1 MIGCFIQPPITNVLR
16 LKMGHFLSCLDAYL
30 EKGMVNAKLYHLIR
44 TFYDNYQQALAQSSQ
59 QEKGQQLFELLIKLI
74 IEQIQYP
81 YQFSIFHRCIRQPF
95 DYYQFGL
102 DFIRPFID
110 FSHSRIFG
118 LDMLKSIREQ
128 LKKGENVILL
138 ANHQTEPDP
147 QVISLLLEKI
157 DSKLAVD
164 MIFIAGHRV
173 ISDPMAIPMSLGR
186 NLLCIYSKK
195 HMAYPPEEKAKKVLH
210 NQRTLK
216 QMQELLN
223 EGGYCIYVAPSGGR
237 DRPNAAGEVTVAPFD
252 PQSIELF
259 WLLGQQ
265 TERSTHF
272 YPLAL
277 QTFHLMP
284 PPRQVEKE
292 LGEQRIINFTPV
304 YLAFGE
310 EIDMEN
316 FPGSEHLDKRAKR
329 NQRAEYIWQQV
340 CQNYRA
346 FPVNLSRSS
355 NGLNS
360 NLGH

>member
-1 MIGCFIQPPITNVLR
+1 MSPVPSR
-16 LKMGHFLSCLDAYL
+16 LDDYL
-30 EKGMVNAKLYHLIR
+30 EKGLLNTRLYHLIR
-44 TFYDNYQQALAQSSQ
+44 SFYDNYQQALAHSSQ
-59 QEKGQQLFELLIKLI
+59 PERGQQLFELLIKLV
-74 IEQIQYP
+74 IEQMQHP
-81 YQFSIFHRCIRQPF
+81 HQFSIFHRSIRQPF

-110 FSHSRIFG
+110 FSRSKIFG
-118 LDMLKSIREQ
+118 MDSLKFIQNQ
-128 LKKGENVILL
+128 LKRNENVILL

-147 QVISLLLEKI
+147 QAISLLLEKI
-157 DSKLAVD
+157 DPKLASEIV
-164 MIFIAGHRV
+164 FVAGHRV

-195 HMAYPPEEKAKKVLH
+195 HIAHPPEEKAKKVLH

-216 QMQELLN
+216 KMQELLN

-237 DRPNAAGEVTVAPFD
+237 DRPNAAGAVDVAPFD
-252 PQSIELF
+252 PQSVELF

-265 TERSTHF
+265 AERPTHF

-292 LGEQRIINFTPV
+292 LGEKRLINVTPI

-310 EIDMEN
+310 EIEMEN
-316 FPGSEHLDKRAKR
+316 FPGSEHLDKKAKR
-329 NQRAEYIWQQV
+329 KQRAEYIWQRV
-340 CQNYRA
+340 CQNYQS
-346 FPVNLSRSS
+346 FFNQY
-355 NGLNS
+355 
-360 NLGH
+360 H

>member
-1 MIGCFIQPPITNVLR
+1 MRSI
-16 LKMGHFLSCLDAYL
+16 LSYLNAYL
-30 EKGMVNAKLYHLIR
+30 EKGLLNAKLYHLIR
-44 TFYDNYQQALAQSSQ
+44 AFYDNYQQALAQSSQ
-59 QEKGQQLFELLIKLI
+59 PEQGQQLFELLIKLVV
-74 IEQIQYP
+74 EEMQYP
-81 YQFSIFHRCIRQPF
+81 HEFSIFHRCIRQPV

-110 FSHSRIFG
+110 FDRSKIFG
-118 LDMLKSIREQ
+118 LNALKAIQEQ
-128 LKKGENVILL
+128 IKKRENVILL

-147 QVISLLLEKI
+147 QVLSLLLEKI
-157 DSKLAVD
+157 DPKLAVD
-164 MIFIAGHRV
+164 MVFVAGHRV

-195 HMAYPPEEKAKKVLH
+195 HIAYPPEEKAKKVLH

-237 DRPNAAGEVTVAPFD
+237 DRPNANGEVTVAPFD
-252 PQSIELF
+252 PQSVELF

-265 TERSTHF
+265 AEQSTHF

-284 PPRQVEKE
+284 PPSQVEKE
-292 LGEQRIINFTPV
+292 LGEKRIINVTPI
-304 YLAFGE
+304 YLGFGE
-310 EIDMEN
+310 EIEMEN

-329 NQRAEYIWQQV
+329 NQRAEYIWQKV
-340 CQNYRA
+340 CQMYQTFPDSASPATGRA
-346 FPVNLSRSS
+346 SSREYLKTAHSQK
-355 NGLNS
+355 
-360 NLGH
+360 